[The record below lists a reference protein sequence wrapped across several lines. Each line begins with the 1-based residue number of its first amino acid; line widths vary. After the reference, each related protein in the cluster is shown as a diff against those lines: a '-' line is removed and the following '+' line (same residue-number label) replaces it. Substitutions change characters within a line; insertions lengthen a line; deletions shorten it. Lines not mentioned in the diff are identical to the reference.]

1 MHPKSFTRLFAGLL
15 LVWIYGSAVV
25 GAQST
30 TQPSLAQITSALAS
44 AGGSGT
50 GSANSLSS
58 ILTEAGSTL
67 EGLIS
72 DTIAQL
78 TKWTTIILFPER
90 YYSYGRSPPVYPSPQ
105 GQGSGDWSQAYSQAK
120 ALVAQMTVQEKA
132 NITLGSSET
141 HGCSGFTGS
150 VPRLDF
156 PGMCLNDAESG
167 VRTASKV
174 NGYPAQLHI
183 GASWNRSLAYD
194 RAYHIGQEFKTKDVN
209 VILGPVAGPLGRI
222 ATGGRNWEGFSN
234 DPYLAGSLIAP
245 TIEGMQRSVVAC
257 VKHFIANEQET
268 NRSPFLQGFISGL
281 INLNNSVSSNLD
293 DRTMHELY
301 LWPFYDA
308 VKAGVGSTM
317 CSYQRVNNSY
327 AVSTVYCLDINMP
340 LTTLQCQNSKTMNGL
355 LKTEL
360 GFEGFVL
367 SDWYA
372 QHTGVA
378 SVNAGLDMVMP
389 SSMYLD
395 VNSFATAVKN
405 GSINSTRLDD
415 MATRILATWYR
426 FANLPNPGLN
436 EADARQPEAEAT
448 LFQGA
453 VEGHVL
459 AKNLNNALP
468 LKKPK
473 VLSLFGYDAPGG
485 INTSATDSQL
495 YQQGKLNTQAFTDGK
510 PYTDLDDLIYSA
522 QVLPAGFSGPEIALN
537 GTLYTG
543 GGSGSITPVSSISPE
558 DAFRQ
563 QASIDGTILYT
574 DFTSQN
580 PTVKDPSNPCLVFIN
595 SQSSEGWDRSTLA
608 DVYSDTLVTNVA
620 SQCNNTMV
628 FIHSAGVRLVDR
640 WIDHPNI
647 TAVIFAHLPGQYSGN
662 SLTEIVYGRQSPSG
676 RLPFTVAK
684 NESDYDSL
692 LRPTLPDRINPQYS
706 QSDFTEGL
714 FIDYK
719 HFIQQKIVPRFA
731 FGYGL
736 TYSTFNYSSLSI
748 SVNASAVR
756 SSTPPG
762 TTTGIAAEGGTT
774 SLYDNIATISISVK
788 NTGSVAAA
796 EVAQLYIN
804 IPGSGV
810 PKVLRGFEKQLIQPG
825 TSVVMTFPLRRRDLS
840 IWDVGRQMWRLP
852 SGDFGVMVG
861 KSVLDVQVQGTLTL

>member
-1 MHPKSFTRLFAGLL
+1 MHLKSFSRLFGGLFV
-15 LVWIYGSAVV
+15 VWIYGFAVIS
-25 GAQST
+25 AQST
-30 TQPSLAQITSALAS
+30 TQPSLSQITSALGS
-44 AGGSGT
+44 AAGSGT
-50 GSANSLSS
+50 GSATSLGSV
-58 ILTEAGSTL
+58 LAEAGSTL
-67 EGLIS
+67 ESIIT

-78 TKWTTIILFPER
+78 TKWTTLILFPER

-105 GQGSGDWSQAYSQAK
+105 GQGSGDWSQAYSQAR

-132 NITLGSSET
+132 NITLGSSEA
-141 HGCSGFTGS
+141 HACSGFTGS
-150 VPRLDF
+150 VPRLGF

-194 RAYHIGQEFKTKDVN
+194 RAYHIGKEFKTKGVDVL
-209 VILGPVAGPLGRI
+209 LGPVAGPVGRI

-234 DPYLAGSLIAP
+234 DPYLAGSLISP
-245 TIEGMQRSVVAC
+245 TIEGMQRSVIAC

-327 AVSTVYCLDINMP
+327 A
-340 LTTLQCQNSKTMNGL
+340 CQNSKTINGL

-405 GSINSTRLDD
+405 GSINGTRLDD
-415 MATRILATWYR
+415 MATRILAAWYR
-426 FANLPNPGLN
+426 FANLTTPGLN
-436 EADARQPEAEAT
+436 DADARQTEAEAT
-448 LFQGA
+448 LLQGA

-459 AKNLNNALP
+459 VKNTNNALP
-468 LKKPK
+468 LNNPR

-485 INTSATDSQL
+485 INSSATDSQL
-495 YQQGKLNTQAFTDGK
+495 YQQGKLNTQAFTNGK

-522 QVLPAGFSGPEIALN
+522 QVLPAGFSGPEVALN

-543 GGSGSITPVSSISPE
+543 GGSGAITPVSSVSPE

-563 QASIDGTILYT
+563 QATVDGTILHT

-580 PTVKDPSNPCLVFIN
+580 PVVKDAKSPCLVFIN

-608 DVYSDTLVTNVA
+608 DVYSDTLVVNVA

-640 WIDHPNI
+640 WIEHPNI
-647 TAVIFAHLPGQYSGN
+647 TAVIYANLPGQYSGN

-684 NESDYDSL
+684 NESDYGSL
-692 LRPTLPDRINPQYS
+692 LRPTLPDRNNPQYS

-719 HFIQQKIVPRFA
+719 HFIQRNLTPRFA

-736 TYSTFNYSSLSI
+736 TYSSFNYSSLSV
-748 SVNASAVR
+748 SVDASAIR
-756 SSTPPG
+756 SLTPPG
-762 TTTGIAAEGGTT
+762 STTGVAAEGGIT
-774 SLYDNIATISISVK
+774 SLYDNIATISVSVK
-788 NTGSVAAA
+788 NTGNVAAA
-796 EVAQLYIN
+796 EVAQLYVG

-810 PKVLRGFEKQLIQPG
+810 PRVLRGFEKQLVQPG
-825 TSVVMTFPLRRRDLS
+825 ESVVMTFPLRRRDLS
-840 IWDVGRQMWRLP
+840 IWDVAKQQWTLP
-852 SGDFGVMVG
+852 SGDFVVMVG
-861 KSVLDVQVQGTLTL
+861 KSVLDIQLQGTLTL

>member
-1 MHPKSFTRLFAGLL
+1 MHPKVLSRLIASLL
-15 LVWIYGSAVV
+15 LTWTLGFVMVNG
-25 GAQST
+25 QST

-44 AGGSGT
+44 GSGST
-50 GSANSLSS
+50 SLGSALA
-58 ILTEAGSTL
+58 EAGSTL
-67 EGLIS
+67 ESIIS

-78 TKWTTIILFPER
+78 ARWTTLILFPER
-90 YYSYGRSPPVYPSPQ
+90 YYSYGRSPAVYPSPQ

-141 HGCSGFTGS
+141 HDCSGFTGS
-150 VPRLDF
+150 VPRLGF

-194 RAYHIGQEFKTKDVN
+194 RALHLGQEFKTKGVN
-209 VILGPVAGPLGRI
+209 VLLGPVAGPLGRI

-245 TIEGMQRSVVAC
+245 TISGMQKSVIAC

-268 NRSPFLQGFISGL
+268 NRSPFLQGFLGGL
-281 INLNNSVSSNLD
+281 INLNNSVSSNVD
-293 DRTMHELY
+293 DRTIHELY

-308 VKAGVGSTM
+308 VKAGAGSTM

-327 AVSTVYCLDINMP
+327 G
-340 LTTLQCQNSKTMNGL
+340 TMNGL

-360 GFEGFVL
+360 GFEGFVV

-389 SSMYLD
+389 NSMYLD
-395 VNSFATAVKN
+395 VNSFATAIKN

-426 FANLPNPGLN
+426 FANLQNPGLN
-436 EADARQPEAEAT
+436 DAEARQAAAEAT

-459 AKNLNNALP
+459 VKNVNNALP
-468 LKKPK
+468 LRKPT

-485 INTSATDSQL
+485 INISATSFQL
-495 YQQGKLNTQAFTDGK
+495 KPNGKLNTQTYTNGK
-510 PYTDLDDLIYSA
+510 PYTDLDDLINSA
-522 QVLPAGFSGPEIALN
+522 QVLPAGFAGPEVALN

-543 GGSGSITPVSSISPE
+543 GGSGAITPVSSISPE
-558 DAFRQ
+558 DAFRN
-563 QASIDGTILYT
+563 QAAIDGTTLYT

-580 PTVKDPSNPCLVFIN
+580 PTIKDPNNPCLVFIN
-595 SQSSEGWDRSTLA
+595 SQSSETWDRSTLA
-608 DVYSDTLVTNVA
+608 DIYSDTLVTNVA
-620 SQCNNTMV
+620 SKCKNTMV
-628 FIHSAGVRLVDR
+628 IIHSAGIRLVDR

-647 TAVIFAHLPGQYSGN
+647 TAVIYANLPGQYSGT
-662 SLTEIVYGRQSPSG
+662 SLTEIIYGRQPPSG

-684 NESDYDSL
+684 NESDYGSL
-692 LRPTLPDRINPQYS
+692 LRPTLP
-706 QSDFTEGL
+706 QSDFTEG
-714 FIDYK
+714 YS
-719 HFIQQKIVPRFA
+719 
-731 FGYGL
+731 GL
-736 TYSTFNYSSLSI
+736 QMSAND
-748 SVNASAVR
+748 SAVT
-756 SSTPPG
+756 SSSPPG
-762 TTTGIAAEGGTT
+762 TVAGIAAEGGTT
-774 SLYDNIATISISVK
+774 SLYDIVATVSIAVK
-788 NTGSVAAA
+788 NTGNVAAA
-796 EVAQLYIN
+796 EVAQLYLG

-825 TSVVMTFPLRRRDLS
+825 ASVTMTFSLRRRDMS
-840 IWDVGRQMWRLP
+840 IWDVVRQQWVLP
-852 SGDFGVMVG
+852 SGAYNIMVG
-861 KSVLDVQVQGTLTL
+861 KSVLDIQLQGTLTL